1 MPMKTTGTKHF
12 LPRPAKPRYR
22 QQYGVI
28 VICRSETDQSQL
40 YSRLRQ
46 RYPGRE
52 LKVVVT

>member
-1 MPMKTTGTKHF
+1 MSKTDTKHF

-22 QQYGVI
+22 QQFGVI
-28 VICRSETDQSQL
+28 VICRDEADQAKL
-40 YSRLRQ
+40 YARLSQ